1 MDTVTRVFATTN
13 EISLKGSNR
22 RWFENTLTAGVRRA
36 LAGLPVASVTRPA
49 SRVLATFHEP
59 VTVPDVARRLGT
71 VFGLHSILPA
81 SHGGSNLTELEVTLA
96 PHLDRMPRGSFAVRC
111 RRSDPRFPTP
121 SPEVERRVGAF
132 VVSRTGWPVD
142 LEHPEHTVHV
152 LIDRNGV
159 WFWLRQI
166 PGPGGLPVGV
176 GGRALC
182 LLSGGIDSP
191 VAAWMTMKRG
201 LRVDYI
207 HFHSGPRN
215 GAASVEKVEALVRQ
229 LNRFGG
235 ASRLVVVPLG
245 DIQDEVARRC
255 PPEYRVLLYRR
266 FMLRI
271 AGRVARRLRA
281 RALVTGESLG
291 QVASQTVENLAAV
304 EAAVPMPVLRPL
316 VALDKLEIIERA
328 RRAGTYDLSIR
339 PQADCCSFM
348 MPDRPATRATA
359 RQLTEAEAALD
370 VDAMVRRAV
379 TDREVRRDLGVAPWT
394 EIPVPVQAVA
404 R

>member
-22 RWFENTLTAGVRRA
+22 RWFENTLTNAVRRA
-36 LAGLPVASVTRPA
+36 LSGLPVAAVTRPA

-59 VTVPDVARRLGT
+59 VAIPDVARRLGT

-81 SHGGSNLTELEVTLA
+81 YHGGSSLTELEVALA
-96 PHLDRMPRGSFAVRC
+96 PHLEKMPVGSFAVRC
-111 RRSDPRFPTP
+111 RRSDPRFTTP

-132 VVSRTGWPVD
+132 IVSRTGWPVNLD
-142 LEHPEHTVHV
+142 RPDHTVHV
-152 LIDRNGV
+152 LVDRNGM
-159 WFWLRQI
+159 WFWMRPI

-201 LRVDYI
+201 VKVDYI
-207 HFHSGPRN
+207 HFHSGPLTDT
-215 GAASVEKVEALVRQ
+215 GSVEKVEALVRH

-245 DIQDEVARRC
+245 DIQDEIARRC
-255 PPEYRVLLYRR
+255 PPEYRILLYRR

-291 QVASQTVENLAAV
+291 QVASQTVENLSAV
-304 EAAVPMPVLRPL
+304 DPAVPLPVLRPL
-316 VALDKLEIIERA
+316 VALDKLEIIDRA

-339 PQADCCSFM
+339 PQFDCCAFL
-348 MPDRPATRATA
+348 MPDRPATRASA
-359 RQLTEAEAALD
+359 RRLAEAEAVLD
-370 VDAMVRRAV
+370 VDLMVRRAV
-379 TDREVRRDLGVAPWT
+379 AARDVRRDLGTAPWADV
-394 EIPVPVQAVA
+394 PVPLEAVSP
-404 R
+404 

>member
-22 RWFENTLTAGVRRA
+22 RWFENTLTNGVRRA
-36 LAGLPVASVTRPA
+36 LTGLPVATVTRPA
-49 SRVLATFHEP
+49 SRVLATFREP
-59 VTVPDVARRLGT
+59 VAIPDVARRLGT

-81 SHGGSNLTELEVTLA
+81 YHGGSSLAELEVALA
-96 PHLDRMPRGSFAVRC
+96 PHLEHMPAGSFAVRC
-111 RRSDPRFPTP
+111 RRSDPRFTTP

-132 VVSRTGWPVD
+132 IVSRTGWQVNLDRPD
-142 LEHPEHTVHV
+142 HTVHV
-152 LIDRNGV
+152 LVDRNGM
-159 WFWLRQI
+159 WFWMRPI

-201 LRVDYI
+201 VKVDYI
-207 HFHSGPRN
+207 HYHSGPRTDT
-215 GAASVEKVEALVRQ
+215 GSVEKVEALVRQ

-245 DIQDEVARRC
+245 DIQDEIARRC
-255 PPEYRVLLYRR
+255 PPEYRILLYRR

-291 QVASQTVENLAAV
+291 QVASQTVENLSAV
-304 EAAVPMPVLRPL
+304 DPAVPLPVLRPL

-339 PQADCCSFM
+339 PQFDCCAFL
-348 MPDRPATRATA
+348 MPDRPATRASA
-359 RQLTEAEAALD
+359 RRLTEAEAVLD
-370 VDAMVRRAV
+370 VDDMVRRAV
-379 TDREVRRDLGVAPWT
+379 AARDVRRDLGTAPWSDV
-394 EIPVPVQAVA
+394 PVPVEAA
-404 R
+404 FP

>member
-22 RWFENTLTAGVRRA
+22 RWFENTLTNGVRRA

-59 VTVPDVARRLGT
+59 VAVPDVARRLGT

-81 SHGGSNLTELEVTLA
+81 THGGASLTDLEVALA
-96 PHLDRMPRGSFAVRC
+96 PQLDRMPRGSFAVRC
-111 RRSDPRFPTP
+111 RRSDPSFPTP

-142 LEHPEHTVHV
+142 LEHPVHTVHV
-152 LIDRNGV
+152 LIDRNGM
-159 WFWLRQI
+159 WFWLRPI

-207 HFHSGPRN
+207 HFHSGPRT
-215 GAASVEKVEALVRQ
+215 GDASVEKVEALVRQ

-235 ASRLVVVPLG
+235 ASRLIVVPLR
-245 DIQDEVARRC
+245 DIQDEIARRC
-255 PPEYRVLLYRR
+255 PPEYRILLYRR

-316 VALDKLEIIERA
+316 VALDKLEIIDRA

-339 PQADCCSFM
+339 PQTDCCSFL
-348 MPDRPATRATA
+348 MPDRPATRASA
-359 RQLTEAEAALD
+359 RNLAEAEAALD
-370 VDAMVRRAV
+370 VDSMVRLAV
-379 TDREVRRDLGVAPWT
+379 AHRDARRDVGVAPWT
-394 EIPVPVQAVA
+394 EVPVPEQVAVP
-404 R
+404 